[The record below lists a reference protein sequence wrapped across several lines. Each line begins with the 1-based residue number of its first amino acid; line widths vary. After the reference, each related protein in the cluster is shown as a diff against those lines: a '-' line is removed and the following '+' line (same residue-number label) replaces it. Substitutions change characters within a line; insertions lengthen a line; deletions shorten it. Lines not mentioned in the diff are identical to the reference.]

1 VPGQLGDNA
10 VLDRSGPR
18 LRVTHLELAFDG
30 WLGDELVTT
39 HPAFAATRHLA
50 DLFVQAGLSG
60 FSLRDMEVSRSEE
73 FQELYPDRDLPEFVE
88 LVITGTAGVDDLGLD
103 DTDLLIMSERA
114 IEIMNTTNPL
124 DADITPFAG

>member
-1 VPGQLGDNA
+1 
-10 VLDRSGPR
+10 
-18 LRVTHLELAFDG
+18 
-30 WLGDELVTT
+30 
-39 HPAFAATRHLA
+39 
-50 DLFVQAGLSG
+50 VQAGLSG